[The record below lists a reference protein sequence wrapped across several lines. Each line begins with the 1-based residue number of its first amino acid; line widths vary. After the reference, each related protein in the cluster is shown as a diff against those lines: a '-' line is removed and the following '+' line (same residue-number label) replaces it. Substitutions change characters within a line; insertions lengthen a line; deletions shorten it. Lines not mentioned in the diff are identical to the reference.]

1 MDSDND
7 SMENTADERMKKLE
21 MNRAAAMR
29 SRMKKKL
36 EIERLREVVGRLK
49 DDQALLEVKTEQ
61 YEKLLQQAYRDHALM
76 KNHLEE
82 VESDTHRLRLQLES
96 HHS

>member
-1 MDSDND
+1 
-7 SMENTADERMKKLE
+7 MENTADERMKKLE